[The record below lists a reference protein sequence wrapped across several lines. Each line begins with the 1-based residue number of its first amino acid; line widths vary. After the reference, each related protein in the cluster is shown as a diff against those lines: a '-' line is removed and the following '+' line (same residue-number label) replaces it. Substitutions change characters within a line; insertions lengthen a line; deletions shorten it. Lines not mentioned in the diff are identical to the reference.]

1 MKVKVYSK
9 EGNETGREI
18 DLSDDIFSV
27 EPNEHAV
34 YLTVKSYLASQRQ
47 GTHKTKERWEI
58 ARTTKKAFRQK
69 GTGGA
74 RRGDMKSPL
83 VRGGA
88 RVFGPKPHSYDIKVN
103 KKVREIARRSA
114 LTYKAKDNSII
125 VVETLNFAAPKTKDF
140 ASIVKNLNLT
150 GTKAMF
156 VIDNNIDKNALLSAR
171 NLPSVSV
178 ADAKQLN
185 IYQIMNCK
193 KLVLTEEALNF
204 IQQNFSNN

>member
-1 MKVKVYSK
+1 M
-9 EGNETGREI
+9 
-18 DLSDDIFSV
+18 
-27 EPNEHAV
+27 
-34 YLTVKSYLASQRQ
+34 ASQRQ

-114 LTYKAKDNSII
+114 LTYKAKDNSIM
-125 VVETLNFAAPKTKDF
+125 VVENLNFAAPKTKDF
-140 ASIVKNLNLT
+140 ASVVKNLNLV